1 MPCPPRHPLR
11 RVLPVLLA
19 LLAAPAFAE
28 PSQPEGAV
36 LTPDVGPRIEAAF
49 ARAEPTFHLQN
60 AAIKPRSVNARV
72 CRRDATCLDLVL
84 TPPDAPCPGQKL
96 TTWCVQFPAGVPRD
110 ADLLFRALDG
120 APVWSTP
127 HHAQRADHAPATPSL
142 LALLARFMTPLL
154 ALAVLF
160 QLVRERLPAAWR
172 RERAWLIMLLMACGN
187 GAWLGSQLLQ
197 TLQQD
202 GAAIW
207 GLSTTTWL
215 AIWWLMPIALGGL
228 LGLVLRWGC
237 LRRARAAWSAWLPLV
252 VGPIFGA
259 WLAVQTGRIGAM
271 DGAALA
277 LVTVL
282 TWLAVAHAR
291 FAKPLPWLVSL
302 GTLLLGLGTLEVAT
316 RMGQPPPVIEA
327 TTLSL
332 LNNTSPRPD
341 GLPVAAGDLLVNC
354 ALHAEIGEE
363 TARCLRLGPLPKD
376 KPWLLHLGDS
386 MLFGSGAPPES
397 ALPAQLAALL
407 PQVGH
412 VNAGVPGTSV
422 DTELALLLRVLQVA
436 KPAAVVLYA
445 MPGNDADEVDAPTE
459 SCNGQAPLDLRGATP
474 VLRCPQAMWATRSW
488 RMQLLHSRLPLP
500 IAALTGVSW
509 LARHLEWL
517 HRLAVEPPRAH
528 EHQPPGDARNYQ
540 RYLHALVAGLRQA
553 GVPLQ
558 VVVMPLRR
566 SQYAEYVEP
575 RRAQLLA
582 VFRDEGLAVIDTQ
595 PAVDQWTQAEGEA
608 QLFIDEPHGDIHLNP
623 YGLASLAAFLA
634 PQLQL
639 PQAVYPMQ

>member
-1 MPCPPRHPLR
+1 M
-11 RVLPVLLA
+11 LLA
-19 LLAAPAFAE
+19 LLATPALAG

-49 ARAEPTFHLQN
+49 ARAEPTFHLQD

-72 CRRDATCLDLVL
+72 CRIDATCVDLVL
-84 TPPDAPCPGQKL
+84 TPPDVPCSGQKL
-96 TTWCVQFPAGVPRD
+96 TTWCVQFPAGAPRD
-110 ADLLFRALDG
+110 ADILLRALGGD
-120 APVWSTP
+120 PVWATP
-127 HHAQRADHAPATPSL
+127 HRAQTAPHATATPSL
-142 LALLARFMTPLL
+142 LTLIARCMTPLL
-154 ALAVLF
+154 ALALLF
-160 QLVRERLPAAWR
+160 QLVRGRLPMAWR
-172 RERAWLIMLLMACGN
+172 RERAWLLMLLLGCVDGL
-187 GAWLGSQLLQ
+187 WLGSQLLQ

-207 GLSTTTWL
+207 GLSTMTWL
-215 AIWWLMPIALGGL
+215 AIWWLTPIAVGGL
-228 LGLVLRWGC
+228 LGLVVRWGF
-237 LRRARAAWSAWLPLV
+237 LRRARAAWSAWLPLLLA
-252 VGPIFGA
+252 PPLGA

-277 LVTVL
+277 LVAVL

-291 FAKPLPWLVSL
+291 FARPLPWLMSL
-302 GTLLLGLGTLEVAT
+302 GTLLLGLGVLEVAT

-354 ALHAEIGEE
+354 ALHAEIGDE
-363 TARCLRLGPLPKD
+363 TARCLRLGPPPMD
-376 KPWLLHLGDS
+376 KPWVLHLGDS
-386 MLFGSGAPPES
+386 MLFGSGVPPER
-397 ALPAQLAALL
+397 ALPTQLAALL

-412 VNAGVPGTSV
+412 LNAGVPGTSI
-422 DTELALLLRVLQVA
+422 DTELALLLRVLEHA
-436 KPAAVVLYA
+436 KPGAVVLYA

-459 SCNGQAPLDLRGATP
+459 SCDGKAPLELRGTTP
-474 VLRCPQAMWATRSW
+474 VLRCPQAVWATRSW

-540 RYLHALVAGLRQA
+540 RYLHALVAVLRQA

-582 VFRDEGLAVIDTQ
+582 VFRDEDLAIVDTQ
-595 PAVDQWTQAEGEA
+595 SALDQWTQQEGEA

-623 YGLASLAAFLA
+623 HGLARLAAFLA
-634 PQLQL
+634 PQLPL
-639 PQAVYPMQ
+639 PQAVSPTQ